1 MGHRLAFDIPKGAV
15 FDFLGER
22 QATTRATR
30 LAELVFRFRSDARG
44 VAKESHEAAA
54 FGLSGTLLEKVRSGF
69 NDTHLFGDSG
79 RNPLANF
86 YFPISTYKARRGA
99 AFLTEKSTD

>member
-69 NDTHLFGDSG
+69 NDTHLFGLFRSEEHTSELQSHLNLVC
-79 RNPLANF
+79 RL
-86 YFPISTYKARRGA
+86 
-99 AFLTEKSTD
+99 LLEKKKLH